1 MKSKTLLLLSFFP
14 IFFLQACG
22 GGKIVMKSTNGS
34 DISIKKENVF
44 CKRTYYETDRWQGG
58 DDYAKAG
65 EMQSIICT
73 ANGVQTDLTNRQ
85 YPFSEEK
92 RCWWRAYKPNE
103 MRNED
108 SFACSAADKFGLLEE
123 YLTNN

>member
-14 IFFLQACG
+14 LFLLQACG

-44 CKRTYYETDRWQGG
+44 CERTYYETDRWQGG
-58 DDYAKAG
+58 DEYARAG
-65 EMQSIICT
+65 ELQYITCT

-85 YPFSEEK
+85 YPFSEQK
-92 RCWWRAYKPNE
+92 DCYWRASGRRWK
-103 MRNED
+103 NED
-108 SFACSAADKFGLLEE
+108 SFACSAAKKFGMLEISE
-123 YLTNN
+123 